1 MMGPQRKSCPFTLGT
16 FKVCRS
22 EGGSKKLLLN
32 QVHWMW
38 TKHTSLGSLYMSIY
52 IYISNG
58 DGILHFHNLYLIYL
72 HIYIRN
78 PIYNCIYIYA
88 HTSIPTSLCPTN
100 PSACQVPVLATLFE
114 GWMPASVREPLPQ
127 TAVECSS
134 VVTYLR
140 ELQPQLFTPSRG
152 VNYNTGANWDVL
164 ISSSAC
170 NLIKSHSVLANW
182 YHRVHQGN
190 NSEIT

>member
-1 MMGPQRKSCPFTLGT
+1 MNKTYVLRIP
-16 FKVCRS
+16 
-22 EGGSKKLLLN
+22 
-32 QVHWMW
+32 
-38 TKHTSLGSLYMSIY
+38 LYVYIY
-52 IYISNG
+52 IYQMVMEFFTSIIFIS
-58 DGILHFHNLYLIYL
+58 Y
-72 HIYIRN
+72 IYIYAI
-78 PIYNCIYIYA
+78 PYKIAYIYIYIYA

>member
-1 MMGPQRKSCPFTLGT
+1 MNKTYVLRIP
-16 FKVCRS
+16 
-22 EGGSKKLLLN
+22 
-32 QVHWMW
+32 
-38 TKHTSLGSLYMSIY
+38 LYVYIY
-52 IYISNG
+52 IYQMVMEFFTSIIFIS
-58 DGILHFHNLYLIYL
+58 Y
-72 HIYIRN
+72 IYIRN